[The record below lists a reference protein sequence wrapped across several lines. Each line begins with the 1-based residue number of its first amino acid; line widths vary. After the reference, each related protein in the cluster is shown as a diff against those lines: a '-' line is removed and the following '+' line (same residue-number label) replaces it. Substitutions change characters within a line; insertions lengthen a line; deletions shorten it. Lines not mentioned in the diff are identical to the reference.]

1 MTNKRLSE
9 TEQLKVCFVTSSY
22 PLNADDG
29 SARFIYSMAQA
40 LVRLGHRVDVILP
53 QHTQLAT
60 EVGDI
65 PLYPFR
71 YIWPDKL
78 AIMGY
83 AQATHSD
90 KEMRRLAYVLA
101 PSYAIAQASTIW
113 RLHRKARYDIFHGHW
128 VVPNGIVAASVA
140 RLVRRPL
147 VISLHGSDV
156 FFASKQLVL
165 RKAAEM
171 TFAQASAITACSPSL
186 YDGALALNAAQ
197 ERLHLLPYGVDSSHF
212 KYTPEERKQ
221 ARRMFG
227 IDDNC
232 TAITFIG
239 RLVEK
244 KGVDHLL
251 RALPAVK
258 RKIPDALC
266 LIGGSGSEQAALEGL
281 ARTLGVG
288 DSVRFLGGLDWQGVA
303 SALRA
308 ADIFVAP
315 SIHDSKGNSDG
326 LPNTVLEAMASGCP
340 IVATT
345 LPGIQL
351 AITDNE
357 HGLLVLEKDA
367 AQLAD
372 AIIRLGLDNALRTR
386 LGENARLRAIREFGW
401 DQVAF
406 KLTDYYRAA
415 IEQLAFWQN
424 RQSQT

>member
-1 MTNKRLSE
+1 MANKRLPVPE
-9 TEQLKVCFVTSSY
+9 RLRVCFVTSSY

-29 SARFIYSMAQA
+29 SARFIHSMAQS
-40 LVRLGHRVDVILP
+40 LVDLGHHVDVILP
-53 QHTQLAT
+53 RHKQLAT
-60 EVGDI
+60 RAGNI

-71 YIWPDKL
+71 YVWPDQL

-90 KEMRRLAYVLA
+90 KRMRRLAYVLA

-113 RLHRKARYDIFHGHW
+113 RLHRKASYDIIHGHW

-156 FFASKQLVL
+156 FFALKQRLL
-165 RKAAEM
+165 RRAAET

-186 YDGALALNAAQ
+186 YDGALALNAAS
-197 ERLHLLPYGVDSSHF
+197 ERLHLMPYGVDSSHF
-212 KYTPEERKQ
+212 QYTQEEREQ
-221 ARRMFG
+221 SRQIFG
-227 IDDNC
+227 IDSNC

-244 KGVDHLL
+244 KGAEHLI
-251 RALPAVK
+251 RALPTVK
-258 RKIPDALC
+258 QKIPNMLC

-281 ARTLGVG
+281 AHTLGVS
-288 DSVRFLGGLDWQGVA
+288 DSVHFLGGLDWRSVA
-303 SALRA
+303 SLLRA
-308 ADIFVAP
+308 TDIFVAP
-315 SIHDSKGNSDG
+315 SIHDSEGNSDG

-351 AITDNE
+351 AIADNE
-357 HGLLVLEKDA
+357 QGLLVPEKDA
-367 AQLAD
+367 ALLAD
-372 AIIRLGLDNALRTR
+372 AIIRLGLDGALRKR
-386 LGENARLRAIREFGW
+386 LGENARSRAIQEFGW
-401 DQVAF
+401 DRVAI
-406 KLTDYYRAA
+406 KLTDCYRTA
-415 IEQLAFWQN
+415 IEQ
-424 RQSQT
+424 SVC